1 MHTHNDKKPYTCRV
15 CAKGFCRNFD
25 LKKHMRKLHDIKS
38 GKTNNREND
47 EGDIDEVTSDQD
59 SREKLAASSS
69 TFSSNGE
76 SGRESQT
83 RHGDTVFTPSFNIN
97 TPSSSSQSCST
108 LPTLPISTSLL
119 PSTGGDPLSSTTV
132 QAAAASA
139 SVFAGLRP
147 LPYMNL
153 SSQVPTTNLFHP
165 FRHFM

>member
-1 MHTHNDKKPYTCRV
+1 MHTHNDKKPYTCRI

-38 GKTNNREND
+38 AKATNRDND
-47 EGDIDEVTSDQD
+47 DDDIDEATSDQD
-59 SREKLAASSS
+59 SREKLAVSSSS
-69 TFSSNGE
+69 TLSSNGE
-76 SGRESQT
+76 SGKESQT
-83 RHGDTVFTPSFNIN
+83 RHGDTVLTQSFNIN

-108 LPTLPISTSLL
+108 LPTFPISTSLL
-119 PSTGGDPLSSTTV
+119 PSTGGDPLSSTSV

-139 SVFAGLRP
+139 FAGLRP
-147 LPYMNL
+147 LPYMSL